1 MSRRPLHEGAVV
13 RLHGV
18 RKTYR
23 LGAHVIPALQGVD
36 LAVQRGELLAL
47 TGPSGSGKSTLL
59 NLVGGLDL
67 PTQGDILVCGEDIGR
82 MSDDALT
89 RFRGAHVGFIFQSF
103 NLIPVLT
110 AAENVEYPLLN
121 TSMPADRRKRRVK
134 RLLAAVG
141 LEARANHLPGEL
153 SGGQRQR
160 VAIARALVRKPKLV
174 IADEP
179 TANLDSRTTA
189 SILDLMRHI
198 QRQYGIS
205 FLLASHDARVM
216 READVTIHLLD
227 GSIRQIETTR
237 DADASVP
244 PAPPPA
250 SSGLA
255 P

>member
-1 MSRRPLHEGAVV
+1 MHVVEFRKVSKSYTAGKIELPVLHDLSFGIDAGKFVV
-13 RLHGV
+13 
-18 RKTYR
+18 
-23 LGAHVIPALQGVD
+23 
-36 LAVQRGELLAL
+36 LL
-47 TGPSGSGKSTLL
+47 GPSGSGKSTLL

-227 GSIRQIETTR
+227 GSIRQIEATR
-237 DADASVP
+237 EVGASVP

-250 SSGLA
+250 SSGFA

>member
-1 MSRRPLHEGAVV
+1 MNVV
-13 RLHGV
+13 EFDNVSKSYITGRM
-18 RKTYR
+18 
-23 LGAHVIPALQGVD
+23 
-36 LAVQRGELLAL
+36 ELPVLNNITFSIQAGQFVVL
-47 TGPSGSGKSTLL
+47 LGPSGSGKSTLL
-59 NLVGGLDL
+59 NLVGGLDH
-67 PTQGDILVCGEDIGR
+67 PTTGSVKVCGEEFSQFNDN
-82 MSDDALT
+82 ALT
-89 RFRGAHVGFIFQSF
+89 DFRGAHIGFIFQSF

-121 TSMPADRRKRRVK
+121 TDLPAERRQRRVA

-141 LEARANHLPGEL
+141 LSDRAHHLPGEL

-160 VAIARALVRKPKLV
+160 VAIARALARKPKLV

-198 QRQYGIS
+198 QRSHGIS
-205 FLLASHDARVM
+205 FLVASHDERVM

-227 GSIRQIETTR
+227 GQIQQIEQTPR
-237 DADASVP
+237 SAARP
-244 PAPPPA
+244 
-250 SSGLA
+250 SSSRSRSLSRSQQPSPGVS